1 MNQQQ
6 QQLIQNEFDQLRWY
20 YKNDFEWIY
29 ISFNENQGSLV
40 FLGGT
45 GGNYHLNTTVIVK
58 QIRINGN
65 HLKILKE
72 IFFLSCLKKNRY
84 FVEILDVFLSNV
96 SKFIYFRVKFFIV
109 SQYSLGFIKHPKQ

>member
-29 ISFNENQGSLV
+29 ISFNENQGSLA

-65 HLKILKE
+65 HL
-72 IFFLSCLKKNRY
+72 
-84 FVEILDVFLSNV
+84 
-96 SKFIYFRVKFFIV
+96 
-109 SQYSLGFIKHPKQ
+109 